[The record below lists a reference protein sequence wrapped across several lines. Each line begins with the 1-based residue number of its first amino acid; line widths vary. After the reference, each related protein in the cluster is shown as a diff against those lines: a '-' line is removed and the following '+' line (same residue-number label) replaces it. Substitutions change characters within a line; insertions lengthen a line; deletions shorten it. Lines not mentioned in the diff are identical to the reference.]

1 MKTVINKTRKPLRI
15 RLPGGKTLFLGAT
28 RRGQVRDEA
37 LEHPPV
43 KRLLETG
50 DIEVSDDSRPSH
62 GSSESGALPGSG
74 SGESHVGGRANQ
86 TGGDR

>member
-1 MKTVINKTRKPLRI
+1 MKTVTNKTRKPLRI

-43 KRLLETG
+43 KRLLEAG
-50 DIEVSDDSRPSH
+50 DIEVSDDLSPSH
-62 GSSESGALPGSG
+62 GSGEGGGLSGNA
-74 SGESHVGGRANQ
+74 SGESHAGGRANQ